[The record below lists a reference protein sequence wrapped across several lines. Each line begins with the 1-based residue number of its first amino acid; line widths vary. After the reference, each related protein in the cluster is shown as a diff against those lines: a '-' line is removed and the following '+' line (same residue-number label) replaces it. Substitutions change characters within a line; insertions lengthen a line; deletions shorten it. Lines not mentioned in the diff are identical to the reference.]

1 MIDLVKDDDAQCVLD
16 VVPEVVKRGEREE
29 EKLIQGEAVG
39 VLEMEKQAEEEAPNL
54 NERVA

>member
-1 MIDLVKDDDAQCVLD
+1 
-16 VVPEVVKRGEREE
+16 VKRGEREE